1 MSNYDLNETFNMN
14 EPHLETDNDFDDI
27 IQDLDIDMILD
38 TKPKNIQPNIPNN
51 INKLVT
57 KLETGL
63 DHMNKKPP
71 SIEPFVDI
79 PKDEKDSISK
89 MILNNIK
96 STCKNIDRKI
106 AIYCII
112 FIILNNS
119 LFIDLLTNNLSFVIG
134 KDNIYTNLLLRTI
147 IFGVAIFYI
156 NKMNL

>member
-1 MSNYDLNETFNMN
+1 MSNYELNETFNMN
-14 EPHLETDNDFDDI
+14 EINPETDNDFDDI

-38 TKPKNIQPNIPNN
+38 TKPKNIQPKLPNN

-57 KLETGL
+57 NLESDL

-79 PKDEKDSISK
+79 PKEEKHSISK
-89 MILNNIK
+89 MILDNIK

-112 FIILNNS
+112 FIILNNNS
-119 LFIDLLTNNLSFVIG
+119 FMDLLTNNLSFIIG